1 MKHDFQYVPKKQVKE
16 LKRELRDMIHEIQDE
31 VREYFTFQ
39 YRFIGS
45 AARDM
50 VTQDMKSNKGFDFD
64 INFYPNDD
72 EEEYEPDE
80 IRQIF
85 LNAINKIAPKFGYG
99 GCENKT
105 KTLCIKVVD
114 YMKSRIVY
122 SCDFVIVFDCPD
134 GRQQYIRRN
143 KQSGQCSWEY
153 QPQGYSGIEEKAN
166 WLKRNN
172 HWEELMNYYLDK
184 KNWNNDSN
192 KKSRSLYAESIKE
205 VCDKYML

>member
-1 MKHDFQYVPKKQVKE
+1 MPNQNFLQH
-16 LKRELRDMIHEIQDE
+16 RDLQ
-31 VREYFTFQ
+31 
-39 YRFIGS
+39 
-45 AARDM
+45 
-50 VTQDMKSNKGFDFD
+50 FDFD

-80 IRQIF
+80 IRKIF
-85 LNAINKIAPKFGYG
+85 LNAINRIAPKYGYG

-143 KQSGQCSWEY
+143 KQSGRCTWEY
-153 QPQGYSGIEEKAN
+153 QQQGYSGIEGKVN

-172 HWEELMNYYLDK
+172 HWEELMDYYLYK
-184 KNWNNDSN
+184 KDRNDDPN
-192 KKSRSLYAESIKE
+192 KKSRSIYAESIKE
-205 VCDKYML
+205 VCDKYMA